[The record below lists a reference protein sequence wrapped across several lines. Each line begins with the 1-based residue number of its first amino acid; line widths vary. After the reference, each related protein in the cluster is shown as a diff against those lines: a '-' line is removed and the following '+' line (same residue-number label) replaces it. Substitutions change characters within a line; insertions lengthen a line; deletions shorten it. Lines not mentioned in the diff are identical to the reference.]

1 MLDRGLVTR
10 VVIQGQQQ
18 QEQQEQEQAQAQ
30 AQEHEYEHEQQAEE
44 EQVPDQTPS
53 LPNRSLESEHRS
65 TIEGASDDATA
76 AAATA
81 QDSGRRNHEAS
92 ANTGR
97 PHPDPPGDD
106 DDATAA
112 QAERAQNVVYY
123 VRSAATSTSS
133 ARRAGRIRSA
143 GLESKS
149 YEVRLR
155 AWNCSCPAFT
165 FSAFGT
171 AAAPSLSSARGG
183 AGEVDGDE
191 GGVER
196 VDGRG
201 WVEDRWGGEG
211 EIGGGEKGG
220 DWVFGGLS
228 SLWAVGE
235 EVGPVCKHL
244 LACVVGERCGLL
256 SGFVAERVVGR
267 GEGAGLGAGW
277 DG

>member
-10 VVIQGQQQ
+10 VVIQRQQQQ
-18 QEQQEQEQAQAQ
+18 QEQQQEQGQEQGQEQE
-30 AQEHEYEHEQQAEE
+30 EE
-44 EQVPDQTPS
+44 RDQDQTPS
-53 LPNRSLESEHRS
+53 LPNHGQDGS
-65 TIEGASDDATA
+65 TKEGATDDAATA
-76 AAATA
+76 AAAVQGSRPQA
-81 QDSGRRNHEAS
+81 HEGS
-92 ANTGR
+92 ANAGYQ
-97 PHPDPPGDD
+97 HPDPPSND
-106 DDATAA
+106 DDAIKAPE
-112 QAERAQNVVYY
+112 QRAKNTVYY
-123 VRSAATSTSS
+123 VRSAAAAAATTSG
-133 ARRAGRIRSA
+133 RRAGRNRSA
-143 GLESKS
+143 GLERKS

-171 AAAPSLSSARGG
+171 AAAPALSVGSARG
-183 AGEVDGDE
+183 APREVDGGDD
-191 GGVER
+191 GVEAG
-196 VDGRG
+196 DGRG
-201 WVEDRWGGEG
+201 VVEDRSGGEG
-211 EIGGGEKGG
+211 EMDGEEG
-220 DWVFGGLS
+220 WVFGALS